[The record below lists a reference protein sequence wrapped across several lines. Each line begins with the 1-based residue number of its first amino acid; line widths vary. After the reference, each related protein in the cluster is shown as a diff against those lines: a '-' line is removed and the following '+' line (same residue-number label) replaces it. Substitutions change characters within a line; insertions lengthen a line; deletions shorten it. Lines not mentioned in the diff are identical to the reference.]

1 VTSSDHSYRLIRFR
15 REIPEF
21 TAVDL
26 EVYGPFEGGDE
37 VELPED
43 NTEILVN
50 RGQAVYIDEGDDG

>member
-1 VTSSDHSYRLIRFR
+1 VTSSNHSYRCIRFR
-15 REIPEF
+15 RKIPEF